1 MSQVCKRCGEWEDE
15 CTCGNKPKPKP
26 TYEELTAEN
35 ERLLRVVEQGS
46 WSKSFPSEPGL
57 YLLNRWGTFTA
68 MRVLEG
74 GLVHPANHKGRM
86 AEMFSRRTISGSWF
100 GPIEEDK

>member
-35 ERLLRVVEQGS
+35 ERLLRVVEQADLRRSHMIICGAI
-46 WSKSFPSEPGL
+46 
-57 YLLNRWGTFTA
+57 YLSGD
-68 MRVLEG
+68 
-74 GLVHPANHKGRM
+74 KGRVGDNGTHPDLY
-86 AEMFSRRTISGSWF
+86 AHLKRETDD
-100 GPIEEDK
+100 PN